1 MTADDSKLIIDVH
14 HLSKKF
20 KDSTAV
26 SDVSLQVKYG
36 EIFGFLGSN
45 GAGKTTTIRML
56 CGLLTPDSGEGTCL
70 GYNILT
76 ESDKIKK
83 NVGYIPQFFGLY
95 KQLTVYENLMLIAE
109 LYGVLNRET
118 KINSVMNQLDLTS
131 KRNQLS
137 GSLSGGWKQRVS
149 LAAALVHDP
158 FLLILDEPTASVDPK
173 TRRDFWEIMHNLSSQ
188 GMTILLSSHN
198 MDDVQRCN
206 RIAYISNGQ
215 LLMHGKIDDII
226 DQVNLYTW
234 RVTGKNLTLLAEQ
247 LQKSP
252 DVGQVVTFYDALH
265 VSGQDPEILEKAIT
279 PYRNNPNFTWEQTN
293 AKLEE
298 VFIWLSRT
306 AKPIGK
312 KDD

>member
-1 MTADDSKLIIDVH
+1 MNIDESKLIIDVH
-14 HLSKKF
+14 NLEKKF

-26 SDVSLQVKYG
+26 SDVSLEVKYG

-56 CGLLTPDSGEGTCL
+56 CGLLTPDSGRGTCL
-70 GYNILT
+70 GYDILT

-83 NVGYIPQFFGLY
+83 HVGYIPQFFGLY
-95 KQLTVYENLMLIAE
+95 KQLTVYENLMFIAE
-109 LYGVLNRET
+109 LYGVLNRKT
-118 KINSVMNQLDLTS
+118 KVNSVMDQLDLIS
-131 KRNQLS
+131 RRNQLS
-137 GSLSGGWKQRVS
+137 GSLSGGWKQRLS

-173 TRRDFWEIMHNLSSQ
+173 TRRDFWEIMHNLSAQ

-226 DQVNLYTW
+226 QNVNLSTW
-234 RVTGKNLTLLAEQ
+234 RVTGKNLILLAEQ
-247 LQKSP
+247 LQKLP
-252 DVGQVVTFYDALH
+252 EIDQVVTFYDSLH
-265 VSGQDPEILEKAIT
+265 VSGRDKAILNKAIE
-279 PYRNNPNFTWEQTN
+279 PYRHNPNFHWEMTDS
-293 AKLEE
+293 KLEE
-298 VFIWLSRT
+298 VFIWLSKT
-306 AKPIGK
+306 VKPAEK
-312 KDD
+312 KNG

>member
-1 MTADDSKLIIDVH
+1 MNIDESKLIIDVH
-14 HLSKKF
+14 HLEKKF
-20 KDSTAV
+20 KDNTAV
-26 SDVSLQVKYG
+26 SDVSLEVKYG

-56 CGLLTPDSGEGTCL
+56 CGLLTPDRGRGTCL
-70 GYNILT
+70 GYDILT

-83 NVGYIPQFFGLY
+83 HVGYIPQFFGLY
-95 KQLTVYENLMLIAE
+95 KQLTVYENLMFIAE
-109 LYGVLNRET
+109 LYGVLNR
-118 KINSVMNQLDLTS
+118 KIKVNSVMNQLDLTS

-137 GSLSGGWKQRVS
+137 GSLSGGWKQRLS

-173 TRRDFWEIMHNLSSQ
+173 TRRDFWEIMYNLSAQ

-206 RIAYISNGQ
+206 KIAYISNGQ

-226 DQVNLYTW
+226 QHVNLHTW
-234 RVTGKNLTLLAEQ
+234 KVTGKNLTLLAEQ
-247 LQKSP
+247 LQKLP
-252 DVGQVVTFYDALH
+252 EIDQVVTFYDSLH
-265 VSGQDPEILEKAIT
+265 ISGRDKEILDKAIE
-279 PYRNNPNFTWEQTN
+279 PYRNNPNFKWETTD

-298 VFIWLSRT
+298 VFIWLSKT
-306 AKPIGK
+306 TQSAEK
-312 KDD
+312 KDG

>member
-1 MTADDSKLIIDVH
+1 MTIDDSKLIIDVH
-14 HLSKKF
+14 HLSKRF

-56 CGLLTPDSGEGTCL
+56 CGLLTPDTGKGTCL
-70 GYNILT
+70 GYDIIK

-109 LYGVLNRET
+109 LYGVLNRKA
-118 KINSVMNQLDLTS
+118 KINSVLDQLNLTS
-131 KRNQLS
+131 RRNQLS

-173 TRRDFWEIMHNLSSQ
+173 TRRDFWEIMHNLSSE

-206 RIAYISNGQ
+206 RIAYISNGR

-226 DQVNLYTW
+226 EQVNLSTW
-234 RVTGKNLTLLAEQ
+234 KVTGKNLVLLAEQ
-247 LQKSP
+247 LQKHTQIE
-252 DVGQVVTFYDALH
+252 QVVTFYDALH
-265 VSGQDPEILEKAIT
+265 VSGQNPDILEKAIE
-279 PYRNNPNFTWEQTN
+279 PYKDNPNFTWEKTN

-298 VFIWLSRT
+298 VFIWLSKSS
-306 AKPIGK
+306 KPTGQ